1 MSVTFLLKF
10 LRILIKHQFN
20 ASFFLAVTDYRG
32 HAVLSLYRHRTAAT
46 YSDTQ
51 TMKCHNGLSMDP
63 YPHVFPLK
71 ESK

>member
-1 MSVTFLLKF
+1 MPV
-10 LRILIKHQFN
+10 
-20 ASFFLAVTDYRG
+20 FFLAVTDFRG